1 MAMDGETIARERAYG
16 SITGGI
22 YVPIEVARE
31 SPSVAKSHEKMSL
44 YSE

>member
-22 YVPIEVARE
+22 YVPIEVAPRVAERRE
-31 SPSVAKSHEKMSL
+31 IA
-44 YSE
+44 